1 MPPLTPEQLGQAS
14 ARLNG
19 LTQRL
24 EKTILDD
31 ICRRIAK
38 AGTVTDTA
46 EWQILRLKEMG
57 EANDVIEKAVSDY
70 TKLSAEEVRQL
81 FHEAAQVSDD
91 FYAEMYTQS
100 GKPFVPV
107 EENPYMQQLI
117 TATVDQTN
125 NELVNLTQSMG
136 FAVRQADG
144 STAFQPAAKAYQS
157 ALDLAQM
164 QVATGTFDYT
174 TAIRNSVRA
183 LTDGGLYF
191 IEYESGH
198 RNRADVA
205 ARRAILTGLSQMT
218 GQVSQH
224 NAEELETDIVEVTAH
239 AGARP
244 SHAEWQGRRY
254 SLSGKSKEYPSLEE
268 ATGYGTGDGLKG
280 WNCRHDFYP
289 VIPGISPPAYT
300 EEQLANIDPPPIE
313 YNGKTL
319 TYYECTQ
326 KQRAMETA
334 MRKTKREIIAAQAS
348 GDDDMFTAKSILL
361 RRQKEEY
368 ANFSKSAG
376 MLTQNERA
384 QVYGFGHSQ
393 ASKTVWAERKASKIG
408 EATPITSSSGQAGI
422 VNVPAKPIQQQI
434 HQAPV
439 TKPTFN
445 NAESI
450 EKAKAYARSIGV
462 EYPDYSKFSLERA
475 NNMNMALSTLPD
487 DSLPYVVTD
496 LQKYTSVTGAP
507 LGRAQKNGYAC
518 TVTPYEIDLQ
528 RAGIA
533 DIPKTVGSGN
543 TIVAVNT
550 RNYKTIGS
558 ITESKAKSEELVVSR
573 DLGNAY
579 HFNKDGKATD
589 FHECGH
595 VYATKHNIPM
605 GFSADADHWYKETGC
620 MILKTTSEAW
630 SEAYAAYYTHAEDL
644 PPYIRRYF
652 DKGDWKDGSGSK
664 VLSLD
669 EWYQKLLDNGGESGI
684 IKLKES
690 ISSRFSASQDRID
703 SLIESDMSNIKF
715 TCKPVYNP
723 HIRVN
728 GKTKIVEDRVTGKVK
743 RIESIEIG
751 KQDKPS
757 AEFLED
763 TIIHEEL
770 EARIAM
776 RSLFSSK
783 FSKLYYDCSDDE
795 RHQYINSRIER
806 YFRMK
811 GWWYDVD

>member
-1 MPPLTPEQLGQAS
+1 MPPLTPEQLGQAL
-14 ARLNG
+14 ARLDG

-57 EANDVIEKAVSDY
+57 EVNDVIEKAVSDY
-70 TKLSAEEVRQL
+70 TNLSAEEVRQL
-81 FHEAAQVSDD
+81 FHETAQVSDD

-157 ALDLAQM
+157 ALDLAQI

-191 IEYESGH
+191 VEYESGH

-205 ARRAILTGLSQMT
+205 ARRAVLTGLSQMT
-218 GQVSQH
+218 GQVSKH

-289 VIPGISPPAYT
+289 VFEFSPPAYT

-334 MRKTKREIIAAQAS
+334 MRKTKREIIAAKSS
-348 GDDDMFTAKSILL
+348 GDDDMFTAKSIRL

-384 QVYGFGHSQ
+384 QVYGFDRSVAAK
-393 ASKTVWAERKASKIG
+393 ASWAVRKA
-408 EATPITSSSGQAGI
+408 
-422 VNVPAKPIQQQI
+422 
-434 HQAPV
+434 
-439 TKPTFN
+439 
-445 NAESI
+445 
-450 EKAKAYARSIGV
+450 
-462 EYPDYSKFSLERA
+462 
-475 NNMNMALSTLPD
+475 
-487 DSLPYVVTD
+487 
-496 LQKYTSVTGAP
+496 
-507 LGRAQKNGYAC
+507 
-518 TVTPYEIDLQ
+518 
-528 RAGIA
+528 
-533 DIPKTVGSGN
+533 
-543 TIVAVNT
+543 
-550 RNYKTIGS
+550 
-558 ITESKAKSEELVVSR
+558 
-573 DLGNAY
+573 
-579 HFNKDGKATD
+579 NK
-589 FHECGH
+589 
-595 VYATKHNIPM
+595 V
-605 GFSADADHWYKETGC
+605 
-620 MILKTTSEAW
+620 
-630 SEAYAAYYTHAEDL
+630 
-644 PPYIRRYF
+644 
-652 DKGDWKDGSGSK
+652 
-664 VLSLD
+664 
-669 EWYQKLLDNGGESGI
+669 LDNGGGSGI
-684 IKLKES
+684 INKAKALDMFNDSAIALNSPITTQQIIDELTATNIGRTTLKDIENLPERIKLTYSYKENGVRGEQNGNEITIYLS
-690 ISSRFSASQDRID
+690 NCANTKWAARSVIHEVTHYKYGIGQSQWAECVCVAQELKHARNRDYLTISE
-703 SLIESDMSNIKF
+703 LK
-715 TCKPVYNP
+715 
-723 HIRVN
+723 
-728 GKTKIVEDRVTGKVK
+728 
-743 RIESIEIG
+743 
-751 KQDKPS
+751 
-757 AEFLED
+757 
-763 TIIHEEL
+763 TIISAVKDVYPEFNW
-770 EARIAM
+770 RKGGI
-776 RSLFSSK
+776 
-783 FSKLYYDCSDDE
+783 
-795 RHQYINSRIER
+795 INGRNKSHR
-806 YFRMK
+806 
-811 GWWYDVD
+811 

>member
-14 ARLNG
+14 ARLDG

-91 FYAEMYTQS
+91 FYAEMYTQN

-107 EENPYMQQLI
+107 EEDTYMQQLI

-144 STAFQPAAKAYQS
+144 STTFQPAAKAYQS

-218 GQVSQH
+218 GQVSKH

-300 EEQLANIDPPPIE
+300 EEQLANIDPPPVE

-334 MRKTKREIIAAQAS
+334 MRKTKREIIAAKSS
-348 GDDDMFTAKSILL
+348 GDDDMFTAKSIRL

-384 QVYGFGHSQ
+384 QVYGFDRSVAAK
-393 ASKTVWAERKASKIG
+393 ASWAVRKASENIL
-408 EATPITSSSGQAGI
+408 SSSAKPLTTSNHNAKI
-422 VNVPAKPIQQQI
+422 ESVNVGSKLFSEQNRTKMLQHERIISGNKHETAIVYKSNGEILFQKKGDKDSVKFTREQI
-434 HQAPV
+434 KSMDGKILTHNHPNGSIFSPQDINIMRRGNLSEIRACNNNGAYVIRRSEKWSYKLTSLDKIKQAY
-439 TKPTFN
+439 N
-445 NAESI
+445 DCMAEI
-450 EKAKAYARSIGV
+450 E
-462 EYPDYSKFSLERA
+462 SK
-475 NNMNMALSTLPD
+475 
-487 DSLPYVVTD
+487 Y
-496 LQKYTSVTGAP
+496 
-507 LGRAQKNGYAC
+507 
-518 TVTPYEIDLQ
+518 
-528 RAGIA
+528 A
-533 DIPKTVGSGN
+533 DIAAREGQ
-543 TIVAVNT
+543 
-550 RNYKTIGS
+550 S
-558 ITESKAKSEELVVSR
+558 IL
-573 DLGNAY
+573 L
-579 HFNKDGKATD
+579 
-589 FHECGH
+589 
-595 VYATKHNIPM
+595 
-605 GFSADADHWYKETGC
+605 
-620 MILKTTSEAW
+620 
-630 SEAYAAYYTHAEDL
+630 
-644 PPYIRRYF
+644 YF
-652 DKGDWKDGSGSK
+652 
-664 VLSLD
+664 
-669 EWYQKLLDNGGESGI
+669 
-684 IKLKES
+684 
-690 ISSRFSASQDRID
+690 DRID
-703 SLIESDMSNIKF
+703 YEGMNLFCQRYKLDLNWED
-715 TCKPVYNP
+715 
-723 HIRVN
+723 
-728 GKTKIVEDRVTGKVK
+728 KI
-743 RIESIEIG
+743 
-751 KQDKPS
+751 
-757 AEFLED
+757 
-763 TIIHEEL
+763 
-770 EARIAM
+770 
-776 RSLFSSK
+776 
-783 FSKLYYDCSDDE
+783 
-795 RHQYINSRIER
+795 
-806 YFRMK
+806 
-811 GWWYDVD
+811 

>member
-14 ARLNG
+14 ARLDG
-19 LTQRL
+19 LTQKL

-31 ICRRIAK
+31 ICRRISK
-38 AGTVTDTA
+38 AGMVTDTA

-70 TKLSAEEVRQL
+70 TKLSAEEVQQL

-100 GKPFVPV
+100 GKPFIPV

-174 TAIRNSVRA
+174 TAIRNSVKA

-191 IEYESGH
+191 VEYESGH

-218 GQVSQH
+218 GQVSKH

-289 VIPGISPPAYT
+289 VFEFSPPAYT

-326 KQRAMETA
+326 KQRVMETA
-334 MRKTKREIIAAQAS
+334 MRKTKREIIAAKAS
-348 GDDDMFTAKSILL
+348 GDDDMFTAKSIRL

-384 QVYGFGHSQ
+384 QVYGFDRSV
-393 ASKTVWAERKASKIG
+393 ASKSSARYKKILTLGNGDAKIG
-408 EATPITSSSGQAGI
+408 LKVFNFKNSISKGEVNTSVDMRNQPKHMNGKVWKNQVKQAVRSGGKITPRSLLAKGLEPQDLINKYSGKGDGYNFRPNQ
-422 VNVPAKPIQQQI
+422 K
-434 HQAPV
+434 
-439 TKPTFN
+439 
-445 NAESI
+445 
-450 EKAKAYARSIGV
+450 
-462 EYPDYSKFSLERA
+462 YPDEFI
-475 NNMNMALSTLPD
+475 TLPFVVGRTF
-487 DSLPYVVTD
+487 DSSTGRYIETHR
-496 LQKYTSVTGAP
+496 LQIKY
-507 LGRAQKNGYAC
+507 N
-518 TVTPYEIDLQ
+518 E
-528 RAGIA
+528 
-533 DIPKTVGSGN
+533 
-543 TIVAVNT
+543 
-550 RNYKTIGS
+550 
-558 ITESKAKSEELVVSR
+558 
-573 DLGNAY
+573 
-579 HFNKDGKATD
+579 NKGT
-589 FHECGH
+589 H
-595 VYATKHNIPM
+595 VFPV
-605 GFSADADHWYKETGC
+605 KE
-620 MILKTTSEAW
+620 
-630 SEAYAAYYTHAEDL
+630 
-644 PPYIRRYF
+644 
-652 DKGDWKDGSGSK
+652 
-664 VLSLD
+664 
-669 EWYQKLLDNGGESGI
+669 
-684 IKLKES
+684 
-690 ISSRFSASQDRID
+690 
-703 SLIESDMSNIKF
+703 
-715 TCKPVYNP
+715 
-723 HIRVN
+723 
-728 GKTKIVEDRVTGKVK
+728 
-743 RIESIEIG
+743 
-751 KQDKPS
+751 
-757 AEFLED
+757 
-763 TIIHEEL
+763 
-770 EARIAM
+770 
-776 RSLFSSK
+776 
-783 FSKLYYDCSDDE
+783 
-795 RHQYINSRIER
+795 
-806 YFRMK
+806 
-811 GWWYDVD
+811 

>member
-14 ARLNG
+14 TRLNG
-19 LTQRL
+19 LTQKL

-107 EENPYMQQLI
+107 EDNPYMQQLI

-183 LTDGGLYF
+183 LTDSGLYF

-218 GQVSQH
+218 GQVSKH

-348 GDDDMFTAKSILL
+348 GDDDMFTAKSIRL

-368 ANFSKSAG
+368 ASFSKSAG
-376 MLTQNERA
+376 MLTQSERA
-384 QVYGFGHSQ
+384 QVYGFDRSVAAK
-393 ASKTVWAERKASKIG
+393 ASWAVRKA
-408 EATPITSSSGQAGI
+408 
-422 VNVPAKPIQQQI
+422 N
-434 HQAPV
+434 
-439 TKPTFN
+439 
-445 NAESI
+445 
-450 EKAKAYARSIGV
+450 KA
-462 EYPDYSKFSLERA
+462 
-475 NNMNMALSTLPD
+475 
-487 DSLPYVVTD
+487 
-496 LQKYTSVTGAP
+496 
-507 LGRAQKNGYAC
+507 
-518 TVTPYEIDLQ
+518 
-528 RAGIA
+528 
-533 DIPKTVGSGN
+533 
-543 TIVAVNT
+543 
-550 RNYKTIGS
+550 
-558 ITESKAKSEELVVSR
+558 
-573 DLGNAY
+573 
-579 HFNKDGKATD
+579 
-589 FHECGH
+589 
-595 VYATKHNIPM
+595 
-605 GFSADADHWYKETGC
+605 
-620 MILKTTSEAW
+620 
-630 SEAYAAYYTHAEDL
+630 
-644 PPYIRRYF
+644 
-652 DKGDWKDGSGSK
+652 
-664 VLSLD
+664 
-669 EWYQKLLDNGGESGI
+669 LDNGGGSGI
-684 IKLKES
+684 INKAKALDMFNDSAIALNSPITTQQIIDELTSTNIGRTTLKDIENLPERIKLTYSYKENGVRGEQNGNEITIYLS
-690 ISSRFSASQDRID
+690 NCANTKWAARSVIHEVTHYKYGIGQSQWAECVCVAQELKHARNRDYLTISE
-703 SLIESDMSNIKF
+703 LK
-715 TCKPVYNP
+715 
-723 HIRVN
+723 
-728 GKTKIVEDRVTGKVK
+728 
-743 RIESIEIG
+743 
-751 KQDKPS
+751 
-757 AEFLED
+757 
-763 TIIHEEL
+763 TIISAVKDVYPEFNW
-770 EARIAM
+770 RKGGI
-776 RSLFSSK
+776 
-783 FSKLYYDCSDDE
+783 
-795 RHQYINSRIER
+795 INGRNKSHR
-806 YFRMK
+806 
-811 GWWYDVD
+811 

>member
-14 ARLNG
+14 ARLDG
-19 LTQRL
+19 LTQKL
-24 EKTILDD
+24 EKAILDD
-31 ICRRIAK
+31 ICRRTAK

-70 TKLSAEEVRQL
+70 TKLSNEEVRQL

-174 TAIRNSVRA
+174 TAIRNSVKA

-191 IEYESGH
+191 VEYESGH

-218 GQVSQH
+218 GQVSKH

-300 EEQLANIDPPPIE
+300 EEQLANIDPPPVE

-334 MRKTKREIIAAQAS
+334 MRKTKREIIAAKAS
-348 GDDDMFTAKSILL
+348 GDDDMFTAKSIRL

-376 MLTQNERA
+376 MLTQNERT
-384 QVYGFGHSQ
+384 QVYGFDRSVAAK
-393 ASKTVWAERKASKIG
+393 ASWAVRKA
-408 EATPITSSSGQAGI
+408 
-422 VNVPAKPIQQQI
+422 
-434 HQAPV
+434 
-439 TKPTFN
+439 
-445 NAESI
+445 
-450 EKAKAYARSIGV
+450 
-462 EYPDYSKFSLERA
+462 
-475 NNMNMALSTLPD
+475 
-487 DSLPYVVTD
+487 
-496 LQKYTSVTGAP
+496 
-507 LGRAQKNGYAC
+507 
-518 TVTPYEIDLQ
+518 
-528 RAGIA
+528 
-533 DIPKTVGSGN
+533 
-543 TIVAVNT
+543 
-550 RNYKTIGS
+550 
-558 ITESKAKSEELVVSR
+558 
-573 DLGNAY
+573 
-579 HFNKDGKATD
+579 
-589 FHECGH
+589 
-595 VYATKHNIPM
+595 
-605 GFSADADHWYKETGC
+605 
-620 MILKTTSEAW
+620 
-630 SEAYAAYYTHAEDL
+630 
-644 PPYIRRYF
+644 
-652 DKGDWKDGSGSK
+652 DK
-664 VLSLD
+664 V
-669 EWYQKLLDNGGESGI
+669 LDNGGGSGI
-684 IKLKES
+684 INKAKALDMFNDSAIALNSPITTQQIIDELTSTNIGRTTLKDIENLPERIKLTYSYKENGVRGEQNGNEITIYLS
-690 ISSRFSASQDRID
+690 NCANTKWAARSVIHEVTHYKYGIGQSQWAECVCVAQELKHARNRDYLTISE
-703 SLIESDMSNIKF
+703 LK
-715 TCKPVYNP
+715 
-723 HIRVN
+723 
-728 GKTKIVEDRVTGKVK
+728 
-743 RIESIEIG
+743 
-751 KQDKPS
+751 
-757 AEFLED
+757 
-763 TIIHEEL
+763 TIISAVKDVYPEFNW
-770 EARIAM
+770 RKGGI
-776 RSLFSSK
+776 
-783 FSKLYYDCSDDE
+783 
-795 RHQYINSRIER
+795 INGRNKSHR
-806 YFRMK
+806 
-811 GWWYDVD
+811 

>member
-14 ARLNG
+14 TRLNG
-19 LTQRL
+19 LTQKL
-24 EKTILDD
+24 EKTILGD

-46 EWQILRLKEMG
+46 EWQLLRLKEMG

-218 GQVSQH
+218 GQVSKH

-289 VIPGISPPAYT
+289 VFEFSPPAYT

-348 GDDDMFTAKSILL
+348 GDDDMFTAKSIRL

-384 QVYGFGHSQ
+384 QVYGFDRSVAAK
-393 ASKTVWAERKASKIG
+393 ASWAARKA
-408 EATPITSSSGQAGI
+408 
-422 VNVPAKPIQQQI
+422 
-434 HQAPV
+434 
-439 TKPTFN
+439 
-445 NAESI
+445 
-450 EKAKAYARSIGV
+450 
-462 EYPDYSKFSLERA
+462 
-475 NNMNMALSTLPD
+475 
-487 DSLPYVVTD
+487 
-496 LQKYTSVTGAP
+496 
-507 LGRAQKNGYAC
+507 
-518 TVTPYEIDLQ
+518 
-528 RAGIA
+528 
-533 DIPKTVGSGN
+533 
-543 TIVAVNT
+543 
-550 RNYKTIGS
+550 
-558 ITESKAKSEELVVSR
+558 
-573 DLGNAY
+573 
-579 HFNKDGKATD
+579 
-589 FHECGH
+589 
-595 VYATKHNIPM
+595 
-605 GFSADADHWYKETGC
+605 
-620 MILKTTSEAW
+620 
-630 SEAYAAYYTHAEDL
+630 
-644 PPYIRRYF
+644 
-652 DKGDWKDGSGSK
+652 DK
-664 VLSLD
+664 V
-669 EWYQKLLDNGGESGI
+669 LDNGGGSGI
-684 IKLKES
+684 INKAKALDMFNDSAIALNSPITTQQIIDELTATNIGRTTLKDIENLPERIKLTYSYKENGVRGEQNGNE
-690 ISSRFSASQDRID
+690 ITIY
-703 SLIESDMSNIKF
+703 LSN
-715 TCKPVYNP
+715 CAN
-723 HIRVN
+723 
-728 GKTKIVEDRVTGKVK
+728 TKWAARSV
-743 RIESIEIG
+743 
-751 KQDKPS
+751 
-757 AEFLED
+757 
-763 TIIHEEL
+763 IHEVTQVWH
-770 EARIAM
+770 
-776 RSLFSSK
+776 RSK
-783 FSKLYYDCSDDE
+783 P
-795 RHQYINSRIER
+795 
-806 YFRMK
+806 M
-811 GWWYDVD
+811 G

>member
-14 ARLNG
+14 ARLDG

-107 EENPYMQQLI
+107 EEDTYMQQLI

-125 NELVNLTQSMG
+125 NELANLTRSMG

-174 TAIRNSVRA
+174 TAIRNSVKA
-183 LTDGGLYF
+183 LTGGGLYF
-191 IEYESGH
+191 VEYESGH

-205 ARRAILTGLSQMT
+205 ARRAVLTGLSQMT
-218 GQVSQH
+218 GQVSKH

-300 EEQLANIDPPPIE
+300 EEQLANIDPPPVE
-313 YNGKTL
+313 YNGKML

-326 KQRAMETA
+326 KQRVMETA

-348 GDDDMFTAKSILL
+348 GDDDMFTAKSIRL

-384 QVYGFGHSQ
+384 QVYGFDRSVAAK
-393 ASKTVWAERKASKIG
+393 ASWAVRKASENIL
-408 EATPITSSSGQAGI
+408 SSGAKPLTTSNHNAKI
-422 VNVPAKPIQQQI
+422 ESVNVGSKLFSEQNRTKMLQHERIISGNKHETAIVYKSNGEILFQKKGDKDSVKFTREQI
-434 HQAPV
+434 KSMDGKILTHNHPNGSIFSPQDINIMRRGNLFEIRACNNNGAYVIRRSEKWSYKLTSLDKIKQAY
-439 TKPTFN
+439 N
-445 NAESI
+445 DCMAEI
-450 EKAKAYARSIGV
+450 E
-462 EYPDYSKFSLERA
+462 
-475 NNMNMALSTLPD
+475 N
-487 DSLPYVVTD
+487 
-496 LQKYTSVTGAP
+496 KY
-507 LGRAQKNGYAC
+507 
-518 TVTPYEIDLQ
+518 
-528 RAGIA
+528 A
-533 DIPKTVGSGN
+533 DIAAREGQ
-543 TIVAVNT
+543 
-550 RNYKTIGS
+550 S
-558 ITESKAKSEELVVSR
+558 IL
-573 DLGNAY
+573 L
-579 HFNKDGKATD
+579 
-589 FHECGH
+589 
-595 VYATKHNIPM
+595 
-605 GFSADADHWYKETGC
+605 
-620 MILKTTSEAW
+620 
-630 SEAYAAYYTHAEDL
+630 
-644 PPYIRRYF
+644 YF
-652 DKGDWKDGSGSK
+652 
-664 VLSLD
+664 
-669 EWYQKLLDNGGESGI
+669 
-684 IKLKES
+684 
-690 ISSRFSASQDRID
+690 DRID
-703 SLIESDMSNIKF
+703 YEGMNLFCQRYKLDLSWED
-715 TCKPVYNP
+715 
-723 HIRVN
+723 
-728 GKTKIVEDRVTGKVK
+728 KI
-743 RIESIEIG
+743 
-751 KQDKPS
+751 
-757 AEFLED
+757 
-763 TIIHEEL
+763 
-770 EARIAM
+770 
-776 RSLFSSK
+776 
-783 FSKLYYDCSDDE
+783 
-795 RHQYINSRIER
+795 
-806 YFRMK
+806 
-811 GWWYDVD
+811 

>member
-14 ARLNG
+14 ARLDG

-70 TKLSAEEVRQL
+70 TKLSAEEVQQL

-174 TAIRNSVRA
+174 TAIRNSVKA

-191 IEYESGH
+191 VEYESGH

-205 ARRAILTGLSQMT
+205 ARRAVLTGLSQMT
-218 GQVSQH
+218 GQVSKH

-289 VIPGISPPAYT
+289 VFEFSPPAYT

-326 KQRAMETA
+326 KQRVMETA

-348 GDDDMFTAKSILL
+348 SDDDMFTAKSIRL

-384 QVYGFGHSQ
+384 QVYGFDRSVAAK
-393 ASKTVWAERKASKIG
+393 ASWAVRKA
-408 EATPITSSSGQAGI
+408 
-422 VNVPAKPIQQQI
+422 
-434 HQAPV
+434 
-439 TKPTFN
+439 
-445 NAESI
+445 
-450 EKAKAYARSIGV
+450 
-462 EYPDYSKFSLERA
+462 
-475 NNMNMALSTLPD
+475 
-487 DSLPYVVTD
+487 
-496 LQKYTSVTGAP
+496 
-507 LGRAQKNGYAC
+507 
-518 TVTPYEIDLQ
+518 
-528 RAGIA
+528 
-533 DIPKTVGSGN
+533 
-543 TIVAVNT
+543 
-550 RNYKTIGS
+550 
-558 ITESKAKSEELVVSR
+558 
-573 DLGNAY
+573 
-579 HFNKDGKATD
+579 NK
-589 FHECGH
+589 
-595 VYATKHNIPM
+595 V
-605 GFSADADHWYKETGC
+605 
-620 MILKTTSEAW
+620 
-630 SEAYAAYYTHAEDL
+630 
-644 PPYIRRYF
+644 
-652 DKGDWKDGSGSK
+652 
-664 VLSLD
+664 
-669 EWYQKLLDNGGESGI
+669 LDNGGGSGI
-684 IKLKES
+684 INKAKALDMFNDSAIALNSPITTQQIIDELTATNIGRTTLKDIENLPERIKLTYSYKENGVRGEQNGNEITIYLS
-690 ISSRFSASQDRID
+690 NCANTKWAARSVIHEVTHYKYGIGQSQWAECVCVAQELKHARNRDYLTISE
-703 SLIESDMSNIKF
+703 LK
-715 TCKPVYNP
+715 
-723 HIRVN
+723 
-728 GKTKIVEDRVTGKVK
+728 
-743 RIESIEIG
+743 
-751 KQDKPS
+751 
-757 AEFLED
+757 
-763 TIIHEEL
+763 TIISAVKDVYPEFNW
-770 EARIAM
+770 RKGGI
-776 RSLFSSK
+776 
-783 FSKLYYDCSDDE
+783 
-795 RHQYINSRIER
+795 INGRNKSHR
-806 YFRMK
+806 
-811 GWWYDVD
+811 

>member
-19 LTQRL
+19 LTQKL

-174 TAIRNSVRA
+174 TAIRNSVKA

-218 GQVSQH
+218 GQVSKH

-348 GDDDMFTAKSILL
+348 GDDDMFTAKSIRL

-384 QVYGFGHSQ
+384 QVYGFDRSVAAK
-393 ASKTVWAERKASKIG
+393 ASWAVRKA
-408 EATPITSSSGQAGI
+408 
-422 VNVPAKPIQQQI
+422 N
-434 HQAPV
+434 
-439 TKPTFN
+439 
-445 NAESI
+445 
-450 EKAKAYARSIGV
+450 
-462 EYPDYSKFSLERA
+462 
-475 NNMNMALSTLPD
+475 
-487 DSLPYVVTD
+487 
-496 LQKYTSVTGAP
+496 
-507 LGRAQKNGYAC
+507 
-518 TVTPYEIDLQ
+518 
-528 RAGIA
+528 
-533 DIPKTVGSGN
+533 
-543 TIVAVNT
+543 
-550 RNYKTIGS
+550 
-558 ITESKAKSEELVVSR
+558 
-573 DLGNAY
+573 
-579 HFNKDGKATD
+579 
-589 FHECGH
+589 
-595 VYATKHNIPM
+595 
-605 GFSADADHWYKETGC
+605 
-620 MILKTTSEAW
+620 
-630 SEAYAAYYTHAEDL
+630 
-644 PPYIRRYF
+644 
-652 DKGDWKDGSGSK
+652 
-664 VLSLD
+664 
-669 EWYQKLLDNGGESGI
+669 KLLDNGGGSGI
-684 IKLKES
+684 INKAKALDMFNDSAIALNSPITTQQIIDELTATNIGRTTLKDIENLPERIKLTYSYKENGVRGEQNGNEITIYLS
-690 ISSRFSASQDRID
+690 NCANTKWAARSVIHEVTHYKYGIGQSQWAECVCVAQELKHARNRDYLTISE
-703 SLIESDMSNIKF
+703 LK
-715 TCKPVYNP
+715 
-723 HIRVN
+723 
-728 GKTKIVEDRVTGKVK
+728 
-743 RIESIEIG
+743 
-751 KQDKPS
+751 
-757 AEFLED
+757 
-763 TIIHEEL
+763 TIISAVKDVYPEFNW
-770 EARIAM
+770 RKGGI
-776 RSLFSSK
+776 
-783 FSKLYYDCSDDE
+783 
-795 RHQYINSRIER
+795 INGRNKSHR
-806 YFRMK
+806 
-811 GWWYDVD
+811 

>member
-14 ARLNG
+14 ARLDG

-107 EENPYMQQLI
+107 EENLYMQQLI

-125 NELVNLTQSMG
+125 NELANLTRSMG

-191 IEYESGH
+191 VEYESGH

-205 ARRAILTGLSQMT
+205 ARRAVLTGLSQMT
-218 GQVSQH
+218 GQVSKH

-300 EEQLANIDPPPIE
+300 EEQLANIDPPPVE
-313 YNGKTL
+313 YNGKML

-326 KQRAMETA
+326 KQRVMETA

-348 GDDDMFTAKSILL
+348 GDDDMFTAESIRL

-384 QVYGFGHSQ
+384 RVYGFDRSVAAK
-393 ASKTVWAERKASKIG
+393 ASWAVRKA
-408 EATPITSSSGQAGI
+408 
-422 VNVPAKPIQQQI
+422 
-434 HQAPV
+434 
-439 TKPTFN
+439 
-445 NAESI
+445 
-450 EKAKAYARSIGV
+450 
-462 EYPDYSKFSLERA
+462 
-475 NNMNMALSTLPD
+475 
-487 DSLPYVVTD
+487 
-496 LQKYTSVTGAP
+496 
-507 LGRAQKNGYAC
+507 
-518 TVTPYEIDLQ
+518 
-528 RAGIA
+528 
-533 DIPKTVGSGN
+533 
-543 TIVAVNT
+543 
-550 RNYKTIGS
+550 
-558 ITESKAKSEELVVSR
+558 
-573 DLGNAY
+573 
-579 HFNKDGKATD
+579 NK
-589 FHECGH
+589 
-595 VYATKHNIPM
+595 V
-605 GFSADADHWYKETGC
+605 
-620 MILKTTSEAW
+620 
-630 SEAYAAYYTHAEDL
+630 
-644 PPYIRRYF
+644 
-652 DKGDWKDGSGSK
+652 
-664 VLSLD
+664 
-669 EWYQKLLDNGGESGI
+669 LDNGGGSGI
-684 IKLKES
+684 INKAKALDMFNDSAIALNSPITTQQIIDELTATNIGRTTLKDIENLPERIKLTYSYKENGVRGEQNGNEITIYLS
-690 ISSRFSASQDRID
+690 NCANTKWAARSVIHEVTHYKYGIGQSQWAECVCVAQELKHARNRDYLTISE
-703 SLIESDMSNIKF
+703 LK
-715 TCKPVYNP
+715 
-723 HIRVN
+723 
-728 GKTKIVEDRVTGKVK
+728 
-743 RIESIEIG
+743 
-751 KQDKPS
+751 
-757 AEFLED
+757 
-763 TIIHEEL
+763 TIISAVKDVYPEFNW
-770 EARIAM
+770 RKGGIING
-776 RSLFSSK
+776 RNK
-783 FSKLYYDCSDDE
+783 FH
-795 RHQYINSRIER
+795 R
-806 YFRMK
+806 
-811 GWWYDVD
+811 

>member
-205 ARRAILTGLSQMT
+205 ARRAVLTGLSQMT
-218 GQVSQH
+218 GQVSKH

-289 VIPGISPPAYT
+289 VFEFSPPAYT

-348 GDDDMFTAKSILL
+348 GDDDMFTAKSIRL

-384 QVYGFGHSQ
+384 QVYGFDRSVAAK
-393 ASKTVWAERKASKIG
+393 ASWAVRKAD
-408 EATPITSSSGQAGI
+408 
-422 VNVPAKPIQQQI
+422 
-434 HQAPV
+434 
-439 TKPTFN
+439 
-445 NAESI
+445 
-450 EKAKAYARSIGV
+450 KA
-462 EYPDYSKFSLERA
+462 
-475 NNMNMALSTLPD
+475 
-487 DSLPYVVTD
+487 
-496 LQKYTSVTGAP
+496 
-507 LGRAQKNGYAC
+507 
-518 TVTPYEIDLQ
+518 
-528 RAGIA
+528 
-533 DIPKTVGSGN
+533 
-543 TIVAVNT
+543 
-550 RNYKTIGS
+550 
-558 ITESKAKSEELVVSR
+558 
-573 DLGNAY
+573 
-579 HFNKDGKATD
+579 
-589 FHECGH
+589 
-595 VYATKHNIPM
+595 
-605 GFSADADHWYKETGC
+605 
-620 MILKTTSEAW
+620 
-630 SEAYAAYYTHAEDL
+630 
-644 PPYIRRYF
+644 
-652 DKGDWKDGSGSK
+652 
-664 VLSLD
+664 
-669 EWYQKLLDNGGESGI
+669 LDNGGGSGI
-684 IKLKES
+684 INKAKALDMFNDSAIALNSPITTQQIIDELTATNIGRTTLKDIENLPEHIKLTYSYKENGVRGEQNGNEITIYLS
-690 ISSRFSASQDRID
+690 NCANTKWAARSVIHEVTHYKYGIGQSQWAECVCVAQELKHARNRDYLTISE
-703 SLIESDMSNIKF
+703 LK
-715 TCKPVYNP
+715 
-723 HIRVN
+723 
-728 GKTKIVEDRVTGKVK
+728 
-743 RIESIEIG
+743 
-751 KQDKPS
+751 
-757 AEFLED
+757 
-763 TIIHEEL
+763 TIISAVKDVYPEFNW
-770 EARIAM
+770 RKGGI
-776 RSLFSSK
+776 
-783 FSKLYYDCSDDE
+783 
-795 RHQYINSRIER
+795 INGRNKSHR
-806 YFRMK
+806 
-811 GWWYDVD
+811 

>member
-14 ARLNG
+14 ARLDG

-107 EENPYMQQLI
+107 EENTYMQQLI

-144 STAFQPAAKAYQS
+144 STAFQPVAKAYQS
-157 ALDLAQM
+157 TLDLAQM

-174 TAIRNSVRA
+174 TAIRNSVRT

-191 IEYESGH
+191 VEYESGH

-205 ARRAILTGLSQMT
+205 ARRAVLTGLSQMT
-218 GQVSQH
+218 GQVSKH

-326 KQRAMETA
+326 KQRVMETA

-348 GDDDMFTAKSILL
+348 GDDDMFTAKSIRL

-368 ANFSKSAG
+368 ANFSKSTG

-384 QVYGFGHSQ
+384 QVYGFDRSVAAK
-393 ASKTVWAERKASKIG
+393 ASWAVRKA
-408 EATPITSSSGQAGI
+408 
-422 VNVPAKPIQQQI
+422 N
-434 HQAPV
+434 
-439 TKPTFN
+439 
-445 NAESI
+445 
-450 EKAKAYARSIGV
+450 KA
-462 EYPDYSKFSLERA
+462 
-475 NNMNMALSTLPD
+475 
-487 DSLPYVVTD
+487 
-496 LQKYTSVTGAP
+496 
-507 LGRAQKNGYAC
+507 
-518 TVTPYEIDLQ
+518 
-528 RAGIA
+528 
-533 DIPKTVGSGN
+533 
-543 TIVAVNT
+543 
-550 RNYKTIGS
+550 
-558 ITESKAKSEELVVSR
+558 
-573 DLGNAY
+573 
-579 HFNKDGKATD
+579 
-589 FHECGH
+589 
-595 VYATKHNIPM
+595 
-605 GFSADADHWYKETGC
+605 
-620 MILKTTSEAW
+620 
-630 SEAYAAYYTHAEDL
+630 
-644 PPYIRRYF
+644 
-652 DKGDWKDGSGSK
+652 
-664 VLSLD
+664 
-669 EWYQKLLDNGGESGI
+669 LDNGGGSGI

-723 HIRVN
+723 RIRVN

-751 KQDKPS
+751 KQDKSS

>member
-14 ARLNG
+14 ARLDS
-19 LTQRL
+19 LTQKL

-70 TKLSAEEVRQL
+70 TKLSAEEVQQL

-117 TATVDQTN
+117 TATIDQTD

-174 TAIRNSVRA
+174 TAIRNSVKA

-218 GQVSQH
+218 GQVSKH

-289 VIPGISPPAYT
+289 VFEFSPPAYT

-326 KQRAMETA
+326 KQRVMETA

-348 GDDDMFTAKSILL
+348 GDDDMFTAKSIRL

-384 QVYGFGHSQ
+384 QVYGFDRSVAAK
-393 ASKTVWAERKASKIG
+393 ASWAVRKA
-408 EATPITSSSGQAGI
+408 
-422 VNVPAKPIQQQI
+422 N
-434 HQAPV
+434 
-439 TKPTFN
+439 
-445 NAESI
+445 
-450 EKAKAYARSIGV
+450 KA
-462 EYPDYSKFSLERA
+462 
-475 NNMNMALSTLPD
+475 
-487 DSLPYVVTD
+487 
-496 LQKYTSVTGAP
+496 
-507 LGRAQKNGYAC
+507 
-518 TVTPYEIDLQ
+518 
-528 RAGIA
+528 
-533 DIPKTVGSGN
+533 
-543 TIVAVNT
+543 
-550 RNYKTIGS
+550 
-558 ITESKAKSEELVVSR
+558 
-573 DLGNAY
+573 
-579 HFNKDGKATD
+579 
-589 FHECGH
+589 
-595 VYATKHNIPM
+595 
-605 GFSADADHWYKETGC
+605 
-620 MILKTTSEAW
+620 
-630 SEAYAAYYTHAEDL
+630 
-644 PPYIRRYF
+644 
-652 DKGDWKDGSGSK
+652 
-664 VLSLD
+664 
-669 EWYQKLLDNGGESGI
+669 LDNGGGSGI
-684 IKLKES
+684 INTGAISGALNPYSKEAEKHAVQYYES
-690 ISSRFSASQDRID
+690 VRHMKTDTQKISASTGISRDKIDKIKNHVFITEHDLLTGHKRFDPSYDMAQSWQRLINGDFKEQDIVLLKHEYAELRYMEKGYSQD
-703 SLIESDMSNIKF
+703 EA
-715 TCKPVYNP
+715 
-723 HIRVN
+723 HIL
-728 GKTKIVEDRVTGKVK
+728 
-743 RIESIEIG
+743 
-751 KQDKPS
+751 
-757 AEFLED
+757 A
-763 TIIHEEL
+763 
-770 EARIAM
+770 
-776 RSLFSSK
+776 SK
-783 FSKLYYDCSDDE
+783 KYDYAKYCE
-795 RHQYINSRIER
+795 
-806 YFRMK
+806 
-811 GWWYDVD
+811 

>member
-14 ARLNG
+14 ARLDG
-19 LTQRL
+19 LTQKL

-38 AGTVTDTA
+38 AGMVTDTA

-70 TKLSAEEVRQL
+70 TKLSAEEVHQL
-81 FHEAAQVSDD
+81 FHEAAQVSGD

-107 EENPYMQQLI
+107 EENPYMKQLI

-174 TAIRNSVRA
+174 TAIRNSVKA

-191 IEYESGH
+191 VEYESGH

-218 GQVSQH
+218 GQVSKH

-289 VIPGISPPAYT
+289 VFEFSPPAYT

-326 KQRAMETA
+326 KQRVMETA
-334 MRKTKREIIAAQAS
+334 MRKTKREIIAAKAS
-348 GDDDMFTAKSILL
+348 GDDDMFTVKSIRL

-384 QVYGFGHSQ
+384 QVYGFDRSVAAK
-393 ASKTVWAERKASKIG
+393 ASWAVRKA
-408 EATPITSSSGQAGI
+408 
-422 VNVPAKPIQQQI
+422 
-434 HQAPV
+434 
-439 TKPTFN
+439 
-445 NAESI
+445 
-450 EKAKAYARSIGV
+450 
-462 EYPDYSKFSLERA
+462 
-475 NNMNMALSTLPD
+475 
-487 DSLPYVVTD
+487 
-496 LQKYTSVTGAP
+496 
-507 LGRAQKNGYAC
+507 
-518 TVTPYEIDLQ
+518 
-528 RAGIA
+528 
-533 DIPKTVGSGN
+533 
-543 TIVAVNT
+543 
-550 RNYKTIGS
+550 
-558 ITESKAKSEELVVSR
+558 
-573 DLGNAY
+573 
-579 HFNKDGKATD
+579 NK
-589 FHECGH
+589 
-595 VYATKHNIPM
+595 V
-605 GFSADADHWYKETGC
+605 
-620 MILKTTSEAW
+620 
-630 SEAYAAYYTHAEDL
+630 
-644 PPYIRRYF
+644 
-652 DKGDWKDGSGSK
+652 
-664 VLSLD
+664 
-669 EWYQKLLDNGGESGI
+669 LDNGGGSGI
-684 IKLKES
+684 MKSKGYDFLDGVLGSDKIPKEQS
-690 ISSRFSASQDRID
+690 KSLDEIISVIPQKHLDVI
-703 SLIESDMSNIKF
+703 
-715 TCKPVYNP
+715 
-723 HIRVN
+723 
-728 GKTKIVEDRVTGKVK
+728 GKTVKEVEIVPNIGACNYDPVTKK
-743 RIESIEIG
+743 LTLTP
-751 KQDKPS
+751 DKMNGS
-757 AEFLED
+757 
-763 TIIHEEL
+763 IIHEFGHVLADAYDIYDDKEFLDILADGLDLGNGFDVKSYYFEAQNLRLYWISNPKFINDYQGRIYVGDDGFDYTAPIKPEQLKEYISVAFDAYFNNPEL
-770 EARIAM
+770 LKSKDKR
-776 RSLFSSK
+776 LFDY
-783 FSKLYYDCSDDE
+783 LE
-795 RHQYINSRIER
+795 RMMNN
-806 YFRMK
+806 
-811 GWWYDVD
+811 V

>member
-191 IEYESGH
+191 IEYESGY

-218 GQVSQH
+218 GQVSKH

-289 VIPGISPPAYT
+289 VFEFSPPAYT

-326 KQRAMETA
+326 KQRAMETV

-348 GDDDMFTAKSILL
+348 GDDDMFTAKSIRL

-368 ANFSKSAG
+368 VNFSKSAG

-384 QVYGFGHSQ
+384 QVYGFDRSVAAK
-393 ASKTVWAERKASKIG
+393 ASWAVRKA
-408 EATPITSSSGQAGI
+408 
-422 VNVPAKPIQQQI
+422 
-434 HQAPV
+434 
-439 TKPTFN
+439 
-445 NAESI
+445 
-450 EKAKAYARSIGV
+450 
-462 EYPDYSKFSLERA
+462 
-475 NNMNMALSTLPD
+475 
-487 DSLPYVVTD
+487 
-496 LQKYTSVTGAP
+496 
-507 LGRAQKNGYAC
+507 
-518 TVTPYEIDLQ
+518 
-528 RAGIA
+528 
-533 DIPKTVGSGN
+533 
-543 TIVAVNT
+543 
-550 RNYKTIGS
+550 
-558 ITESKAKSEELVVSR
+558 
-573 DLGNAY
+573 
-579 HFNKDGKATD
+579 
-589 FHECGH
+589 
-595 VYATKHNIPM
+595 
-605 GFSADADHWYKETGC
+605 
-620 MILKTTSEAW
+620 
-630 SEAYAAYYTHAEDL
+630 
-644 PPYIRRYF
+644 
-652 DKGDWKDGSGSK
+652 DK
-664 VLSLD
+664 V
-669 EWYQKLLDNGGESGI
+669 LDNGGGSGI
-684 IKLKES
+684 INKAKALDMFNDSAIALNSPITTQQIIDELTTTNIGRTTLKDIENLPERIKLTYSYKGNGVRGEQNGNEITIYLS
-690 ISSRFSASQDRID
+690 NCANTKWAARSVIHEVTHYKYGIGQSQWAECVCVAQELKHARNRDYLTISE
-703 SLIESDMSNIKF
+703 LK
-715 TCKPVYNP
+715 
-723 HIRVN
+723 
-728 GKTKIVEDRVTGKVK
+728 
-743 RIESIEIG
+743 
-751 KQDKPS
+751 
-757 AEFLED
+757 
-763 TIIHEEL
+763 TIISAVKDVYPEFNW
-770 EARIAM
+770 RKGGI
-776 RSLFSSK
+776 
-783 FSKLYYDCSDDE
+783 
-795 RHQYINSRIER
+795 INGRNKSHR
-806 YFRMK
+806 
-811 GWWYDVD
+811 

>member
-19 LTQRL
+19 LTQKL

-218 GQVSQH
+218 GQVSKH

-289 VIPGISPPAYT
+289 VFEFSPPAYT

-348 GDDDMFTAKSILL
+348 GDDDMFTAKSIRL

-384 QVYGFGHSQ
+384 QVYGFDRSVAAK
-393 ASKTVWAERKASKIG
+393 ASWAVRKA
-408 EATPITSSSGQAGI
+408 
-422 VNVPAKPIQQQI
+422 
-434 HQAPV
+434 
-439 TKPTFN
+439 
-445 NAESI
+445 
-450 EKAKAYARSIGV
+450 
-462 EYPDYSKFSLERA
+462 
-475 NNMNMALSTLPD
+475 
-487 DSLPYVVTD
+487 
-496 LQKYTSVTGAP
+496 
-507 LGRAQKNGYAC
+507 
-518 TVTPYEIDLQ
+518 
-528 RAGIA
+528 
-533 DIPKTVGSGN
+533 
-543 TIVAVNT
+543 
-550 RNYKTIGS
+550 
-558 ITESKAKSEELVVSR
+558 
-573 DLGNAY
+573 
-579 HFNKDGKATD
+579 NK
-589 FHECGH
+589 
-595 VYATKHNIPM
+595 V
-605 GFSADADHWYKETGC
+605 
-620 MILKTTSEAW
+620 
-630 SEAYAAYYTHAEDL
+630 
-644 PPYIRRYF
+644 
-652 DKGDWKDGSGSK
+652 
-664 VLSLD
+664 
-669 EWYQKLLDNGGESGI
+669 LDNGGGSGI
-684 IKLKES
+684 IGVGSENVT
-690 ISSRFSASQDRID
+690 ISSINTP
-703 SLIESDMSNIKF
+703 IERQ
-715 TCKPVYNP
+715 
-723 HIRVN
+723 H
-728 GKTKIVEDRVTGKVK
+728 TGKGNPNAVLLFDIELNNRQK
-743 RIESIEIG
+743 RL
-751 KQDKPS
+751 
-757 AEFLED
+757 LELLPD
-763 TIIHEEL
+763 
-770 EARIAM
+770 
-776 RSLFSSK
+776 
-783 FSKLYYDCSDDE
+783 YDCRIVVLKNSINMADLAALTAKTNNEFAMFTKGNTRLIIRGDSVKVN
-795 RHQYINSRIER
+795 INSEQAHKLSDEGYKWSGHTHPGASINCMLPSDGDKAILKCFSQKTSVI
-806 YFRMK
+806 YNSK
-811 GWWYDVD
+811 GQFATFEKE

>member
-14 ARLNG
+14 ARLDG
-19 LTQRL
+19 LTQKL

-38 AGTVTDTA
+38 AGMITDTA

-57 EANDVIEKAVSDY
+57 EANDVIEKAISDY
-70 TKLSAEEVRQL
+70 TKLSAEEVQQL

-100 GKPFVPV
+100 GKPFVPA

-174 TAIRNSVRA
+174 TAIRNSVKA

-191 IEYESGH
+191 VEYESGH

-205 ARRAILTGLSQMT
+205 ARRAVLTGLSQMT
-218 GQVSQH
+218 GQVSKH
-224 NAEELETDIVEVTAH
+224 NAEELETNIVEVTAH

-268 ATGYGTGDGLKG
+268 VTGYGTGDGLKG

-326 KQRAMETA
+326 KQRVMETA

-348 GDDDMFTAKSILL
+348 GNDDMFTAKSILL

-384 QVYGFGHSQ
+384 QVYGFDRSVAAK
-393 ASKTVWAERKASKIG
+393 ASWAVRKA
-408 EATPITSSSGQAGI
+408 
-422 VNVPAKPIQQQI
+422 
-434 HQAPV
+434 
-439 TKPTFN
+439 
-445 NAESI
+445 
-450 EKAKAYARSIGV
+450 
-462 EYPDYSKFSLERA
+462 
-475 NNMNMALSTLPD
+475 
-487 DSLPYVVTD
+487 
-496 LQKYTSVTGAP
+496 
-507 LGRAQKNGYAC
+507 
-518 TVTPYEIDLQ
+518 
-528 RAGIA
+528 
-533 DIPKTVGSGN
+533 
-543 TIVAVNT
+543 
-550 RNYKTIGS
+550 
-558 ITESKAKSEELVVSR
+558 
-573 DLGNAY
+573 
-579 HFNKDGKATD
+579 NK
-589 FHECGH
+589 
-595 VYATKHNIPM
+595 V
-605 GFSADADHWYKETGC
+605 
-620 MILKTTSEAW
+620 
-630 SEAYAAYYTHAEDL
+630 
-644 PPYIRRYF
+644 
-652 DKGDWKDGSGSK
+652 
-664 VLSLD
+664 
-669 EWYQKLLDNGGESGI
+669 LDNGGGSGI
-684 IKLKES
+684 INKAKALDMFNDSAIAFNSPITTQQIIDELTTTNIGRTTLKDIENLPERIKLTYSYKENGVRGEQNGNEITIYLS
-690 ISSRFSASQDRID
+690 NCANTKWAARSVIHEVTHYKYGIGQSQWAECVCVAQELKHARNRDYLTISE
-703 SLIESDMSNIKF
+703 LK
-715 TCKPVYNP
+715 
-723 HIRVN
+723 
-728 GKTKIVEDRVTGKVK
+728 
-743 RIESIEIG
+743 
-751 KQDKPS
+751 
-757 AEFLED
+757 
-763 TIIHEEL
+763 TIISAVKDVYPEFNW
-770 EARIAM
+770 RKGGI
-776 RSLFSSK
+776 
-783 FSKLYYDCSDDE
+783 
-795 RHQYINSRIER
+795 INGRNKSHR
-806 YFRMK
+806 
-811 GWWYDVD
+811 

>member
-14 ARLNG
+14 ARLDG

-100 GKPFVPV
+100 GKLFVPV
-107 EENPYMQQLI
+107 EENLYMQQLI

-191 IEYESGH
+191 VEYESGH

-205 ARRAILTGLSQMT
+205 ARRAVLTGLSQMT
-218 GQVSQH
+218 GQVSKH

-300 EEQLANIDPPPIE
+300 EEQLANIDPPPVE
-313 YNGKTL
+313 YNGKML

-326 KQRAMETA
+326 KQRVMETA

-348 GDDDMFTAKSILL
+348 GDDDMFTAKSIRL

-384 QVYGFGHSQ
+384 QVYGFDRSVAAK
-393 ASKTVWAERKASKIG
+393 ASWAVRKA
-408 EATPITSSSGQAGI
+408 
-422 VNVPAKPIQQQI
+422 
-434 HQAPV
+434 
-439 TKPTFN
+439 
-445 NAESI
+445 
-450 EKAKAYARSIGV
+450 
-462 EYPDYSKFSLERA
+462 
-475 NNMNMALSTLPD
+475 
-487 DSLPYVVTD
+487 
-496 LQKYTSVTGAP
+496 
-507 LGRAQKNGYAC
+507 
-518 TVTPYEIDLQ
+518 
-528 RAGIA
+528 
-533 DIPKTVGSGN
+533 
-543 TIVAVNT
+543 
-550 RNYKTIGS
+550 
-558 ITESKAKSEELVVSR
+558 
-573 DLGNAY
+573 
-579 HFNKDGKATD
+579 NK
-589 FHECGH
+589 
-595 VYATKHNIPM
+595 V
-605 GFSADADHWYKETGC
+605 
-620 MILKTTSEAW
+620 
-630 SEAYAAYYTHAEDL
+630 
-644 PPYIRRYF
+644 
-652 DKGDWKDGSGSK
+652 
-664 VLSLD
+664 
-669 EWYQKLLDNGGESGI
+669 LDNGGGSGI
-684 IKLKES
+684 INKAKALDMFNDSAIALNSPITTQQIIDELTATNIGRTTLKDIENLPERIKLTYSYKENGVRGEQNGNEITIYLS
-690 ISSRFSASQDRID
+690 NCANTKWAARSVIHEVTHYKYGIGQSQWAECVCVAQELKHARNRDYLTISE
-703 SLIESDMSNIKF
+703 LK
-715 TCKPVYNP
+715 
-723 HIRVN
+723 
-728 GKTKIVEDRVTGKVK
+728 
-743 RIESIEIG
+743 
-751 KQDKPS
+751 
-757 AEFLED
+757 
-763 TIIHEEL
+763 TIISAVKDVYPEFNW
-770 EARIAM
+770 RKGGI
-776 RSLFSSK
+776 
-783 FSKLYYDCSDDE
+783 
-795 RHQYINSRIER
+795 INGRNKSHR
-806 YFRMK
+806 
-811 GWWYDVD
+811 

>member
-14 ARLNG
+14 ARLDG

-91 FYAEMYTQS
+91 FYAEMYTKS

-107 EENPYMQQLI
+107 EEDMYMQQLI

-136 FAVRQADG
+136 FAVRQSDG

-174 TAIRNSVRA
+174 AAIRNSVRA

-218 GQVSQH
+218 GQVSKH

-313 YNGKTL
+313 YNGKML

-326 KQRAMETA
+326 KQRVMETA

-348 GDDDMFTAKSILL
+348 GDDDMFTAKSIRL

-368 ANFSKSAG
+368 ANFSKSPG

-384 QVYGFGHSQ
+384 QVYGFDRSVAAK
-393 ASKTVWAERKASKIG
+393 ASWAVRKA
-408 EATPITSSSGQAGI
+408 
-422 VNVPAKPIQQQI
+422 N
-434 HQAPV
+434 
-439 TKPTFN
+439 
-445 NAESI
+445 
-450 EKAKAYARSIGV
+450 KA
-462 EYPDYSKFSLERA
+462 
-475 NNMNMALSTLPD
+475 
-487 DSLPYVVTD
+487 
-496 LQKYTSVTGAP
+496 
-507 LGRAQKNGYAC
+507 
-518 TVTPYEIDLQ
+518 
-528 RAGIA
+528 
-533 DIPKTVGSGN
+533 
-543 TIVAVNT
+543 
-550 RNYKTIGS
+550 
-558 ITESKAKSEELVVSR
+558 
-573 DLGNAY
+573 
-579 HFNKDGKATD
+579 
-589 FHECGH
+589 
-595 VYATKHNIPM
+595 
-605 GFSADADHWYKETGC
+605 
-620 MILKTTSEAW
+620 
-630 SEAYAAYYTHAEDL
+630 
-644 PPYIRRYF
+644 
-652 DKGDWKDGSGSK
+652 
-664 VLSLD
+664 
-669 EWYQKLLDNGGESGI
+669 LDNGGGSGI
-684 IKLKES
+684 INKAKALDMFNDSAIALNSPITTQQIIDELTATNIGRTTLKDIENLPERIKLTYSYKENGVRGEQNGNEITIYLS
-690 ISSRFSASQDRID
+690 NCANTKWAARSVIHEVTHYKYGIGQSQWAECVCVAQELKHARNRDYLTISE
-703 SLIESDMSNIKF
+703 LK
-715 TCKPVYNP
+715 
-723 HIRVN
+723 
-728 GKTKIVEDRVTGKVK
+728 
-743 RIESIEIG
+743 
-751 KQDKPS
+751 
-757 AEFLED
+757 
-763 TIIHEEL
+763 TIISAVKDVYPEFNW
-770 EARIAM
+770 RKGGI
-776 RSLFSSK
+776 
-783 FSKLYYDCSDDE
+783 
-795 RHQYINSRIER
+795 INGRNKSHR
-806 YFRMK
+806 
-811 GWWYDVD
+811 